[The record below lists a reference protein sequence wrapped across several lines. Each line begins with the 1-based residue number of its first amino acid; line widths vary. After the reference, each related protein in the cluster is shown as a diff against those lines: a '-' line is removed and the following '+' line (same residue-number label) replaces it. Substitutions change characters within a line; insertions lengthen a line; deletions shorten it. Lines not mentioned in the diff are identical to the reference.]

1 MENKDEQIIIKRIL
15 EGETAIFSHF
25 VEQYSHSVY
34 SMIVRIVQSRED
46 AEELSQ
52 DAFLKAFSKLETFK
66 GDCSF
71 STWLFRIAY
80 NTAIS
85 FVRKKKVI
93 LPAIDERIIETVS
106 DEAVGTFFDEDE
118 NERRLQQL
126 EIAIAQL
133 NAEEKAL
140 ITLFYLESKPVNE
153 LAVVFGLTTENV
165 RVKLHRTRKKLFV
178 LIKMQ
183 DGER

>member
-1 MENKDEQIIIKRIL
+1 M
-15 EGETAIFSHF
+15 FSHF

-93 LPAIDERIIETVS
+93 LPAIDESIIETVS

-133 NAEEKAL
+133 HWCSISTPLSAGKVRSMHGRSSPA
-140 ITLFYLESKPVNE
+140 ISRESRPE
-153 LAVVFGLTTENV
+153 
-165 RVKLHRTRKKLFV
+165 
-178 LIKMQ
+178 
-183 DGER
+183 

>member
-80 NTAIS
+80 NTGIS
-85 FVRKKKVI
+85 FVSLLLVLACIYILKVY
-93 LPAIDERIIETVS
+93 
-106 DEAVGTFFDEDE
+106 F
-118 NERRLQQL
+118 
-126 EIAIAQL
+126 
-133 NAEEKAL
+133 AL
-140 ITLFYLESKPVNE
+140 VLVYPKFN
-153 LAVVFGLTTENV
+153 
-165 RVKLHRTRKKLFV
+165 LHLHHCRF
-178 LIKMQ
+178 
-183 DGER
+183 